1 MRYAFIGVVSILC
14 KLLEEMEVA
23 TESENDKA
31 EEHKEWQLPDYET
44 EEEMRDYFLAKHP
57 NANRY
62 VVYPPKE
69 GVEDIGNIYLL
80 DEDGCSYAYY
90 QRAGQSYMVESRDTG
105 EHSLINEIWYAEWE
119 HYDYIARWSREDEG
133 TRWYNYSDEVIRL
146 EWSNG
151 NDEMLMA
158 ECRALPSVD
167 EELKNWNMVQ
177 VSVYREGEKEPF
189 QIFVTS
195 DYYSSGGEPSCY
207 LTDINMDGYFD
218 FEVYRHDFSR
228 YSYVDDFVWNPSKAE
243 FVEAPVEV
251 QAFTSREYDEE
262 TRKIYVYKSHG
273 QGNSVEYVYLWENE
287 LDFRL
292 VGLMETA
299 DESND
304 TMSFR
309 ITAYE
314 KDGSERVIL
323 DYITEGIWEL
333 EEFATELYYENVLCE
348 RIIKSEELDMQY
360 QIYYVQDMTE
370 TGVYEE
376 RIYVI
381 DENFQ
386 PVTILVR
393 NSAEAYEEILWTV
406 DEQGEKLRIVY
417 EDGSAKNYALEE
429 LVNK

>member
-1 MRYAFIGVVSILC
+1 
-14 KLLEEMEVA
+14 
-23 TESENDKA
+23 
-31 EEHKEWQLPDYET
+31 
-44 EEEMRDYFLAKHP
+44 
-57 NANRY
+57 
-62 VVYPPKE
+62 
-69 GVEDIGNIYLL
+69 
-80 DEDGCSYAYY
+80 
-90 QRAGQSYMVESRDTG
+90 
-105 EHSLINEIWYAEWE
+105 
-119 HYDYIARWSREDEG
+119 
-133 TRWYNYSDEVIRL
+133 
-146 EWSNG
+146 
-151 NDEMLMA
+151 
-158 ECRALPSVD
+158 
-167 EELKNWNMVQ
+167 
-177 VSVYREGEKEPF
+177 
-189 QIFVTS
+189 
-195 DYYSSGGEPSCY
+195 
-207 LTDINMDGYFD
+207 MDGYFD

-228 YSYVDDFVWNPSKAE
+228 YSYVDDFVWNPSKVE

-273 QGNSVEYVYLWENE
+273 QGNSVEYVYQWENE

-323 DYITEGIWEL
+323 EYITEGIWEL

-370 TGVYEE
+370 AGVYEE

-386 PVTILVR
+386 PVTILVGS
-393 NSAEAYEEILWTV
+393 SAEAYEEILWTV

-429 LVNK
+429 LVDK